1 MSEKKYRWFVNCVDC
16 GAQFS
21 IGDAP
26 NPEKQEP
33 FPPSH
38 SWKGPC
44 PCCGAEN
51 TYSPSEMQ
59 LGEEQ

>member
-1 MSEKKYRWFVNCVDC
+1 MSEKKYRWFVDCVAC

-21 IGDAP
+21 IADAP
-26 NPEKQEP
+26 NAEQEP

-38 SWKGPC
+38 NWKGPC
-44 PCCGAEN
+44 PLCGAEH

>member
-26 NPEKQEP
+26 NPEQEP